1 MENKTAISSFL
12 NILNHKIEAR
22 KAENSFRILTTES
35 NKIDFYSN
43 DYLGLSRNQ
52 VLQKNID
59 SKYKEITEINKLGA
73 TGSRLISGNSNYFEK
88 VESYLA
94 QVFESESALIFNS
107 GYVANLA
114 LLSSFPQK
122 GDTILYDELC
132 HASLKDGMRLSFADR
147 FSFKH
152 NDLLSLEIL
161 IKKAKGQVFIIT
173 ESVFSMDGDAAP
185 LANLADL
192 AQKYEAQLFVD
203 EAHST
208 GIYGKNGSGLVS
220 NLGLSSKIPIRV
232 HTFGK
237 GMGSHG
243 ACITGPKIV
252 KDYLINF
259 ARSFIYTTAM
269 PLHNLVSIHES
280 FRYLELNSDLA
291 KKLHFNIQYFK
302 EKLKNNT
309 QILSSDSAIQIV
321 MGDGIEQIKSLA
333 NKIHLENMM
342 VKPILSPTVKLGSER
357 LRICLHSFNTTNE
370 IDNLIDCLKQ

>member
-1 MENKTAISSFL
+1 MENKTAESSFF

-370 IDNLIDCLKQ
+370 IDSLIDCLKQ

>member
-1 MENKTAISSFL
+1 MENKTAESSFF

-73 TGSRLISGNSNYFEK
+73 TGSRLISGNSIYFEK

-147 FSFKH
+147 YSFKH

-185 LANLADL
+185 LAHLADL

-269 PLHNLVSIHES
+269 TLHNLVSIHES
-280 FRYLELNSDLA
+280 FKYLELNSDLA

-309 QILSSDSAIQIV
+309 QILPSDSAIQIV
-321 MGDGIEQIKSLA
+321 MGDCIEQIKSLA

-370 IDNLIDCLKQ
+370 IDSLIDCLKQ

>member
-1 MENKTAISSFL
+1 MENKTAESSFF

-73 TGSRLISGNSNYFEK
+73 TGSRLISGNSIYFEK

-94 QVFESESALIFNS
+94 QVFESESTLIFNS

-185 LANLADL
+185 LAHLADL

-309 QILSSDSAIQIV
+309 QILPSDSAIQIV

-370 IDNLIDCLKQ
+370 IDSLIDCLKQ

>member
-73 TGSRLISGNSNYFEK
+73 TGSRLISGNSIYFEK

-185 LANLADL
+185 LAHLADL

>member
-1 MENKTAISSFL
+1 MENKTAESSFF

-94 QVFESESALIFNS
+94 QVFESESTLIFNS

-185 LANLADL
+185 LAHLADL

-280 FRYLELNSDLA
+280 FKYLELNSDLA

-309 QILSSDSAIQIV
+309 QILPSDSAIQIV

-370 IDNLIDCLKQ
+370 IDSLIDCLKQ